1 MLLRHNERMEL
12 RHLHYFVTVAELANF
27 TKASRQLRVA
37 QPALSR
43 QVRDLEEE
51 LGVVLLDRGPRGAR
65 LTPAGEAFLPE
76 ARAVIE
82 RAAEAGRVARAF
94 AAGERGELRIGYAP
108 SPTVELLPRILH
120 AYQSEAPAM
129 RVRLHDLTTGE
140 LLAKLRSGGLD
151 AALMVRPG
159 RRDLAGLVFEEL
171 IRYPACVAMRPG
183 HRLLRSRRV
192 ALRDLAGEPLL
203 AYTRA
208 DYPEY
213 HEWLEALFGSLGLQ
227 PRIVEEHD
235 SATSLIAA
243 AEAGVGVALVLS
255 CFGCL
260 AGPRLQLRELEPAP
274 EPFAVGVAYDRARL
288 CPASKRFLNLLRQT
302 KKQDRGSSR
311 SPAPE
316 QAG

>member
-1 MLLRHNERMEL
+1 MEL
-12 RHLHYFVTVAELANF
+12 RHLNYFVTVAELANF
-27 TKASRQLRVA
+27 TKASRRLRVA

-51 LGVVLLDRGPRGAR
+51 LGVVLLERSPRGAR

-76 ARAVIE
+76 AQAVLA
-82 RAAEAGRVARAF
+82 RAAEARGVAKAF
-94 AAGERGELRIGYAP
+94 ATGERGELRIGYAP

-120 AYQSEAPAM
+120 AYQSEAPGM
-129 RVRLHDLTTGE
+129 RVRLHDLTTEE
-140 LLAKLRSGGLD
+140 LLGGLRAGTLD

-159 RRDLAGLVFEEL
+159 RRDLTGLVFEEL
-171 IRYPACVAMRPG
+171 IRYPACVAMKPG
-183 HRLLRSRRV
+183 HPLLRSRRV
-192 ALRDLAGEPLL
+192 ALRELADQPLL

-213 HEWLEALFGSLGLQ
+213 HEWLESLFHSIAVQ
-227 PRIVEEHD
+227 PRIAEEHD

-243 AEAGVGVALVLS
+243 AEAGHGVALVLS

-274 EPFAVGVAYDRARL
+274 EPFAVGVVFNRARL
-288 CPASKRFLNLLRQT
+288 CPASKRFIALLRQT
-302 KKQDRGSSR
+302 KPPD
-311 SPAPE
+311 
-316 QAG
+316 